1 MQILHI
7 KPTSNTPEIILS
19 PNENT
24 FIIRGK
30 SAPEDVRSLYYP
42 VTEWMKIF
50 IDDTLEG
57 EYKNYTA
64 GNPVKFQIDLSYFN
78 SSSAKFLYD
87 IFQELKR
94 LISGGIPVVVDWIY
108 EEGDTDMKEAGSDI
122 SALAGLDF
130 SYILKPRENR

>member
-1 MQILHI
+1 MQRLHI
-7 KPTSNTPEIILS
+7 KPTSTSPEIILS
-19 PNENT
+19 PEDNC

-42 VTEWMKIF
+42 VIEWMKIF
-50 IDDTLEG
+50 IDDVLKG
-57 EYKNYTA
+57 EYKSFNA
-64 GNPVKFQIDLSYFN
+64 GNPVRFQIDLSYFN

-87 IFQELKR
+87 ILQELKR
-94 LISGGIPVVVDWIY
+94 LNSAGIPVVVDWIY

-130 SYILKPRENR
+130 SFILKPR